1 MAGVVLRRRLLAPE
15 VVQTSAM
22 DCGPAALKCLLEG
35 FGIPVSYGRLR
46 EACQTDVD
54 GTSIDTLDEI
64 ARQLGL
70 DAVQVMLP
78 MDHLLLLEAEALPAL
93 VVVKLPSGFTHFIVV
108 WRRHGPWVQ
117 VMDPGSGRRW
127 LSGTQLLRDLYVHKL
142 RVPALDWYAW
152 ARSNAF
158 LAPLARRLADLGLK
172 PQGKRL
178 ITEAAGTSDWR
189 ALATL
194 DASIRLVTS
203 LVRAEAIRPGRE
215 AQRVL
220 PALLERAADT
230 PLAEA
235 GPIPERYWSVRP
247 APSAP
252 GERDAPATEQLILQG
267 AVLVVVRGPLAAED
281 IAKSQ
286 MAAAEATTTA
296 DHAAA
301 GLPPQEQR
309 PLLSPVLAAALA
321 ESPNRPGRELLQ
333 LLRGDGVLLFVVLGG
348 GLAIAAGSLFLE
360 ALLLRSI
367 IDISHDLGLVTQ
379 RLEAAGC
386 FLVFALALLLIELR
400 VGSALLRLGRR
411 LETRLRLALL
421 AKIPRLVDR
430 YFQSRPVSDMAE
442 RSHSIH
448 QLRLL
453 PRLGG
458 HLVRA
463 VLALVVTG
471 AALVWLYP
479 PGAVLASLAVF
490 LAVGLPLFFKLNL
503 EELDLRVR
511 THSGALGR
519 FYLDALLGLTTV
531 RAHGAERAVRREHES
546 LLVEWTDASFQ
557 LIRSA
562 VTLEGLQAVT
572 GLGLAA
578 ALLFGYADRFEEPCC
593 LANYLIEIPP
603 FWTLIIPPVK

>member
-1 MAGVVLRRRLLAPE
+1 MTGVVLRRRLLAPE

-54 GTSIDTLDEI
+54 GTSIDTLEDV

-78 MDHLLLLEAEALPAL
+78 VDHLLLPEAEALPAL
-93 VVVKLPSGFTHFIVV
+93 IVVKLPSGFTHFIVL

-127 LSGTQLLRDLYVHKL
+127 LSGAQLLRDLYVHKL
-142 RVPALDWYAW
+142 RVPAVDWYAW

-158 LAPLARRLADLGLK
+158 LAPLARRLADLGLRL
-172 PQGKRL
+172 QGERL
-178 ITEAAGTSDWR
+178 IGEAAGASEWR

-194 DASIRLVTS
+194 DASTRLVSS
-203 LVRAEAIRPGRE
+203 LVRAGAIRPGRE

-230 PLAEA
+230 PFTEPGL
-235 GPIPERYWSVRP
+235 IPERYWSVRP
-247 APSAP
+247 APPAP

-281 IAKSQ
+281 FAKSQ
-286 MAAAEATTTA
+286 IAEGTTTVG
-296 DHAAA
+296 HASA

-309 PLLSPVLAAALA
+309 PPLSPELAAALA

-333 LLRGDGVLLFVVLGG
+333 LLRGDGVLSFVVLGG
-348 GLAIAAGSLFLE
+348 GLASAAGSLILE

-367 IDISHDLGLVTQ
+367 IDIGHDLGLVTQ

-400 VGSALLRLGRR
+400 VGRALLRLGRR

-458 HLVRA
+458 QLVRA
-463 VLALVVTG
+463 VLALAVTG

-479 PGAVLASLAVF
+479 AGAVLAALAVF
-490 LAVGLPLFFKLNL
+490 LAVGLPLLFKPYL

-546 LLVEWTDASFQ
+546 LLVEWTDASFR

-562 VTLEGLQAVT
+562 RYPRGAAGRHRLRPGRRTAVRLCRPLC
-572 GLGLAA
+572 GARRCLVARLLG
-578 ALLFGYADRFEEPCC
+578 ALSPRPG
-593 LANYLIEIPP
+593 
-603 FWTLIIPPVK
+603 